1 MKPSCH
7 ILNFARGEIVD
18 GPALKRLYAKG
29 HAGKY
34 VCDFPDEH
42 LQAPRNSGAAQFCRA
57 ILPRNSAAQFSDATV
72 FGPQDEAKF
81 VCIPHLGAST
91 AEAEDNCA
99 EMAARQIIN
108 FLETGTIVN
117 SVNFPNAA
125 LATQSTGTTRLCIIN
140 ENKPGVLGQ
149 ITTLLGGMNVNIAQQ
164 LNTSRDT
171 IAYNVIDLDDF
182 PKDSTENLQKELLAM
197 DGILSTR
204 FIFTGSVAEGPAAF
218 YVKDVSVCG

>member
-7 ILNFARGEIVD
+7 ILNFARAEIVD

-42 LQAPRNSGAAQFCRA
+42 LQARRAIRARNSLA
-57 ILPRNSAAQFSDATV
+57 RNSLTPLPS
-72 FGPQDEAKF
+72 FGPQDEPKF

-117 SVNFPNAA
+117 SVNFPNANLTFQGA
-125 LATQSTGTTRLCIIN
+125 GTTRLCIIN

>member
-1 MKPSCH
+1 M
-7 ILNFARGEIVD
+7 
-18 GPALKRLYAKG
+18 
-29 HAGKY
+29 
-34 VCDFPDEH
+34 
-42 LQAPRNSGAAQFCRA
+42 
-57 ILPRNSAAQFSDATV
+57 
-72 FGPQDEAKF
+72 
-81 VCIPHLGAST
+81 CIR
-91 AEAEDNCA
+91 D
-99 EMAARQIIN
+99 
-108 FLETGTIVN
+108 
-117 SVNFPNAA
+117 
-125 LATQSTGTTRLCIIN
+125 RLCIIN

-197 DGILSTR
+197 DGVLSTR

>member
-7 ILNFARGEIVD
+7 ILNFARAEIVD

-42 LQAPRNSGAAQFCRA
+42 LQARRAIRARNSLA
-57 ILPRNSAAQFSDATV
+57 RNSLTPLPS
-72 FGPQDEAKF
+72 FGPQDEPKF

-99 EMAARQIIN
+99 EMAAGQIIN

-117 SVNFPNAA
+117 
-125 LATQSTGTTRLCIIN
+125 
-140 ENKPGVLGQ
+140 
-149 ITTLLGGMNVNIAQQ
+149 
-164 LNTSRDT
+164 
-171 IAYNVIDLDDF
+171 
-182 PKDSTENLQKELLAM
+182 
-197 DGILSTR
+197 
-204 FIFTGSVAEGPAAF
+204 
-218 YVKDVSVCG
+218 

>member
-1 MKPSCH
+1 
-7 ILNFARGEIVD
+7 
-18 GPALKRLYAKG
+18 
-29 HAGKY
+29 
-34 VCDFPDEH
+34 
-42 LQAPRNSGAAQFCRA
+42 
-57 ILPRNSAAQFSDATV
+57 
-72 FGPQDEAKF
+72 
-81 VCIPHLGAST
+81 
-91 AEAEDNCA
+91 
-99 EMAARQIIN
+99 MAARQIIN

-197 DGILSTR
+197 DGVLSTR

>member
-7 ILNFARGEIVD
+7 ILNFARAEIVD

-42 LQAPRNSGAAQFCRA
+42 LQARRAIRARNSLA
-57 ILPRNSAAQFSDATV
+57 RNSLTPLPS
-72 FGPQDEAKF
+72 FGPQDEPKF

-91 AEAEDNCA
+91 VEAEDNCA

-108 FLETGTIVN
+108 FLETGTIIN

-197 DGILSTR
+197 DGVLSTR